1 MDNGMSGH
9 HLQDREREAAPGYW
23 QLVAAGEPFRLLF
36 PLGTILGILGVLMW
50 PLYIWNFTAVY
61 PGQIHPRIM
70 IEGFITSFVIGFLG
84 TALPRLLGAP
94 RMTLGETLG
103 FAGVLVGLTFL
114 HATGRV
120 FWGDQVFFLTILLLA
135 GLLGARALLFRK
147 DTPPPAF
154 VLVVLGLGCALIG
167 SATQAVERFMPES
180 WPVWVPVLGKLLLYQ
195 GYLVFPIMGVGAF
208 LLPRF
213 FGLPSRQNFPESLAL
228 PPGWLGSAGFAL
240 FCGAVVMAGF
250 VVQAVSGSRWGNAFC
265 AAGILLYFM
274 REIPV
279 HKAGFGGGS
288 LALGLRLALFSIPL
302 AYILLSLLPG
312 RSFSL
317 LHVLFITG
325 FSLLVFIVASRVVL
339 GHSGQSGKFRGT
351 LWPVLIL
358 SAFITLAMLTRVTA
372 DWMPDLRMSHYAY
385 AAVVWIAGVV
395 TWALFIL
402 PGVGRADSP
411 S

>member
-1 MDNGMSGH
+1 MNPGSVGDG
-9 HLQDREREAAPGYW
+9 RPAPIPPGYW
-23 QLVAAGEPFRLLF
+23 SLVAAGEPFRLLF
-36 PLGTILGILGVLMW
+36 PLGAVLGIFGVLMW
-50 PLYIWNFTAVY
+50 PLYFWKAIAVY
-61 PGQIHPRIM
+61 PGHIHPRIM
-70 IEGFITSFVIGFLG
+70 IEGFLTSFVIGFLG
-84 TALPRLLGAP
+84 TALPRLVGAP
-94 RMTLGETLG
+94 RMALGETLG
-103 FAGVLVGLTFL
+103 FACALAGLSFL

-120 FWGDQVFFLTILLLA
+120 LWGDQVFFLTILFLV
-135 GLLGARALLFRK
+135 GLLGMRVLLFRK
-147 DTPPPAF
+147 DVPPPAF

-167 SATQAVERFMPES
+167 SATQVVERFLPES

-213 FGLPSRQNFPESLAL
+213 FGLPGRQNFPESLAL
-228 PPGWLGSAGFAL
+228 PPGWLGRAGFAL
-240 FCGAVVMAGF
+240 FCGAVVMTGF

-274 REIPV
+274 REIPA

-288 LALGLRLALFSIPL
+288 IALGLRLALLSIPL
-302 AYILLSLLPG
+302 AYILLSLFPG

-358 SAFITLAMLTRVTA
+358 TACITLAMLTRVTA

-385 AAVVWIAGVV
+385 AALVWTLGVLV
-395 TWALFIL
+395 WSVALLRRVRF
-402 PGVGRADSP
+402 PDA
-411 S
+411 